1 MKGKISKLTAFAA
14 LTALL
19 SLLFSSENG
28 AGQQGYSLPS
38 QIQNEIN
45 AILSSEMLN
54 GAVFGI
60 EVREPG
66 SNTVLYARDAERLL
80 IPASNMKIIT
90 ASAALDILKPEYTF
104 KTEVYVDGLRNGIVE
119 GNIYLKGYGDPL
131 LTDENLWTIA
141 RDTAY
146 RGVNKI
152 SGKVIGDDSYFDA
165 ERYGKGW
172 GDIGPEAYNAPIGA
186 LSLNFNTFVVT
197 VVPAGAAGAPPKVFL
212 MPPDRHLEITN
223 RAVTTASGSA
233 RIKVVEVPNKVNAY
247 EVIGQV
253 PLGKEVTEVRRT
265 VGDPGLYTAGSFEAY
280 LMSWGVS
287 VSGEIARGTVPSNA
301 RLLFTYKSPPL
312 YQAVQAMGKFSNNF
326 VSEQIL
332 KTIGAETAGAGGP
345 KIGTAEGGIK
355 AVEGYLSKLGVPQ
368 NAYVIADGSGLSRKN
383 RLSPRAINTVLVH
396 VYKNPHYFPEFLASL
411 SIGGVDGTVG
421 ERFKENNLRRMFR
434 AKTGHLNGVNAL
446 SGYLQTDSGAI
457 LVFSMIFNNFSCT
470 HSAVERIEEKILLA
484 LRRY

>member
-1 MKGKISKLTAFAA
+1 MKIKFAKIAITAAI
-14 LTALL
+14 TAVIMMFLA
-19 SLLFSSENG
+19 SHSAS
-28 AGQQGYSLPS
+28 QQGRPLPS

-45 AILSSEMLN
+45 TILSSDVLN

-60 EVREPG
+60 EVRDLN
-66 SNTVLYARDAERLL
+66 SNTVLYAKSADRLL

-104 KTEVYVDGLRNGIVE
+104 KTEVYVDNIRNGVVE

-141 RDTAY
+141 RDITY
-146 RGVNKI
+146 RGINKI
-152 SGKVIGDDSYFDA
+152 TGTIVGDDSYFDN
-165 ERYGKGW
+165 ERYGQGW

-197 VVPAGAAGAPPKVFL
+197 VVPAGTVGAPPKVFL

-223 RAVTTASGSA
+223 RAITTAGGGA
-233 RIKVVEVPNKVNAY
+233 RIRVVDVPNKVNAY

-253 PLGKEVTEVRRT
+253 PLGGGITDVRRT
-265 VGDPGLYTAGSFEAY
+265 VGDPTLYATGSFEAY

-287 VSGEIARGTVPSNA
+287 VSGNIAKGVVPSNA

-312 YQAVQAMGKFSNNF
+312 SQAVQAMGKFSNNF

-332 KTIGAETAGAGGP
+332 KTMGAETTEPGKT
-345 KIGTAEGGIK
+345 KIGTAEGGIR
-355 AVEGYLSKLGVPQ
+355 AVAGYLSRLGVSP
-368 NAYVIADGSGLSRKN
+368 NSYVMADGSGLSRKN
-383 RLSPRAINTVLVH
+383 RLTPNTINTVLVH
-396 VYKNPHYFPEFLASL
+396 VYKNPQYFPEFLASL

-421 ERFKENNLRRMFR
+421 DRFKEDSLQRRFR
-434 AKTGHLNGVNAL
+434 AKTGHLTGVNAL
-446 SGYLQTDSGAI
+446 SGYLQTDSGELLA
-457 LVFSMIFNNFSCT
+457 FSMIFNNFNCT
-470 HSAVERIEEKILLA
+470 HSTIERVEEKILLA